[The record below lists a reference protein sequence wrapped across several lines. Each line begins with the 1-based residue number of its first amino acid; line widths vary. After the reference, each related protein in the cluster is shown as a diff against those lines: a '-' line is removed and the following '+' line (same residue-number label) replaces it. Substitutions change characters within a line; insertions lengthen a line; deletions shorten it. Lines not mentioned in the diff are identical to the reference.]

1 MKSTELFVEQTL
13 TGFLVLAAAA
23 APFVSLETLQKLP
36 DDAKGGIDISKAA
49 GAIGAAYLLGVV
61 FDRFADTLL
70 ERFNRWN
77 RLLFAIEL
85 VREKKDLSPEDPF
98 PEDRLQIEV
107 IRQGGE
113 AWEWMDYLRCR
124 IRIARAMAAFVPA
137 LTLSLALAVG
147 FREQPA
153 IIDAVLGTIVAVYL
167 ATFLVSRILEKSARR
182 LPKTFELDTD
192 ADCHHCESMMKTARE
207 PVFWLAAFLVALG
220 FGLIAIAP
228 EPIRPTIAA
237 VVGTGAVL
245 SGISGWTWWRT
256 TLTFMQF
263 LYDFR
268 KWGQEEKQEKDQ
280 ELEKKKER
288 EKDKQK

>member
-36 DDAKGGIDISKAA
+36 DEAKGGIDISKAA
-49 GAIGAAYLLGVV
+49 GAIGVAYLLGIV

-77 RLLFAIEL
+77 RLLFTIGL
-85 VREKKDLSPEDPF
+85 VKEKKDLSPEDPF

-107 IRQGGE
+107 IGKGGE
-113 AWEWMDYLRCR
+113 AWQWMDYLRSR
-124 IRIARAMAAFVPA
+124 IRIARAMAAYVPA

-147 FREQPA
+147 FRAEPA
-153 IIDAVLGTIVAVYL
+153 TTRAVLATIVAAYL
-167 ATFLVSRILEKSARR
+167 GTFLMSRILEKSARR

-192 ADCHHCESMMKTARE
+192 ADCQQCKIMMRTVRE
-207 PVFWLAAFLVALG
+207 PVFWLAVFLVALG
-220 FGLIAIAP
+220 FGLIALAP
-228 EPIRPTIAA
+228 GPIRTMTAVLAA
-237 VVGTGAVL
+237 GTVL
-245 SGISGWTWWRT
+245 SGISAWTWWRT

-268 KWGQEEKQEKDQ
+268 RWGQNKEK
-280 ELEKKKER
+280 
-288 EKDKQK
+288 